1 MDKIGSYPKHKP
13 ISTQQQINSLA
24 KKETEDRDLEIEK
37 EKLNQ
42 KQQRSMKTISTFC
55 QEVC

>member
-1 MDKIGSYPKHKP
+1 MDKIGSYLKHKP
-13 ISTQQQINSLA
+13 VIIQQQMNGLA
-24 KKETEDRDLEIEK
+24 KKETREEDLEIEK

-55 QEVC
+55 